1 MIETAAMH
9 GILLQQL
16 DYTRSLLTQGTFDV
30 IIHKLR
36 PNPGMP
42 PQSPPTCTVRKQ
54 HQVLLLGAGTSHT
67 SPAGTGQSGTPSH
80 ILAAAAKLLQL
91 VGLQHELCVQ
101 PVRGGRGQL

>member
-1 MIETAAMH
+1 MMDTAAMH

-42 PQSPPTCTVRKQ
+42 S
-54 HQVLLLGAGTSHT
+54 
-67 SPAGTGQSGTPSH
+67 
-80 ILAAAAKLLQL
+80 
-91 VGLQHELCVQ
+91 
-101 PVRGGRGQL
+101 